1 MAVMLWFFGLLG
13 LLVATLVASARAR
26 AMPADVVG
34 RRVIATAAIAYV
46 GIAVAAV
53 WTWGGATATAG
64 RSLQLREGALVHLT
78 VDGVRVPLTAAIA
91 IGHARDAA
99 FRLPGDGGEVARIE
113 PAGAGGAVVRGAL
126 LAVVHG
132 EDGAVAATM
141 RGCAASEAS
150 YSIPPGAAV
159 AVAECSGGK
168 PARAFVVRNR
178 RGEIAVAPLSWR
190 GRFVAEQLTAR
201 AGDALRIGGGEDAIA
216 GLTTW
221 DVIAPHGAAAMLA
234 IPADPTDCAAWLPD
248 AVGPASPTQ
257 PAADTSRAT
266 GKAAGAT
273 GRDQASATPP
283 EGDASRATG
292 KAAGATGRDQALPTP
307 PEENAARAAGNAAG
321 AGQASA
327 TQPAGDASRAAG
339 IPGQRDPASPID
351 PGDVARAAGNAAGA
365 TGRASATQPAG
376 DASRAAGIPG
386 QRDPASPIDPGDA
399 ARAAGKAV
407 GIASPRDQAW
417 RIDGGCA
424 VEAGAFTVA
433 AVPLVPDADRVIDR
447 GLCAAFAIG
456 GPPLALLV
464 VLALAARRDRR
475 VRSVARALRLCM
487 LGASLTALCCWRLLW
502 AYRIDMMRELAT
514 VGSRLVENQLA
525 VVAIGAALAGNAVL
539 AHESIAA
546 ASAGRRAFAA
556 ALAWTAWFA
565 IAALITGAGGPPPLT
580 VARAGV
586 LGLSLGAAVAPVACS
601 VASQLAARLAPELGL
616 AAIAAGAVAGKL
628 VAPRSALVKIGLAYA
643 LVLAAHAALRRLLS
657 GDITVAR
664 RCAGVALLAVAAFAL
679 ARYDTGVTLA
689 IAGIGLTLAM
699 LVAGHDAAYDASQMA
714 RIGMLER
721 EHARLL
727 AAHGAAGI
735 AIAIGVAA
743 GALTAGDRELVMRG
757 AAYIVHVP
765 LVIAALFAMAAVIA
779 RSHRRGWAPW
789 VCAALAAL
797 AMWGA
802 RDALVE
808 RATGGDNVGARR
820 IAAVLDP
827 GYAVLRDERTYVA
840 NASAWREAALPQAA
854 GDRWTG
860 EGYFGA
866 RVRDLGVSRSL
877 DNDYLPVLVARET
890 GIAGLTQTIG
900 LLLLIAVGGGA
911 IASLRLRHASRQ
923 HRARWL
929 ITAVAGGLA
938 VYQPLAALGVLPLTG
953 ISWPGLGIDSPADLW
968 LFVVGAVWCVLCGDD
983 VVDDERVRRTRR
995 SPRSSSS
1002 RAPARPRSAG
1012 SPPRTRASTRRCA
1025 TPRPSP
1031 ARGRAAPAPRSR
1043 RSCRSACRPR
1053 RATTR
1058 PRGSIASWRRPGR
1071 ATARCWSP
1079 RSQPPARSGHPTE
1092 PRAAAAI
1099 APGAGPWRATA
1110 RPASRRCGPGYRRSG
1125 SASSAPAPDSV
1136 RRAASRSPRT

>member
-190 GRFVAEQLTAR
+190 GRFVA
-201 AGDALRIGGGEDAIA
+201 GIGGGEDAIA

-321 AGQASA
+321 AGQ
-327 TQPAGDASRAAG
+327 
-339 IPGQRDPASPID
+339 
-351 PGDVARAAGNAAGA
+351 
-365 TGRASATQPAG
+365 ASATQPAG

-565 IAALITGAGGPPPLT
+565 IAALITR
-580 VARAGV
+580 AR
-586 LGLSLGAAVAPVACS
+586 P
-601 VASQLAARLAPELGL
+601 
-616 AAIAAGAVAGKL
+616 
-628 VAPRSALVKIGLAYA
+628 
-643 LVLAAHAALRRLLS
+643 
-657 GDITVAR
+657 VAR
-664 RCAGVALLAVAAFAL
+664 RRGRAGRVQ
-679 ARYDTGVTLA
+679 R
-689 IAGIGLTLAM
+689 
-699 LVAGHDAAYDASQMA
+699 
-714 RIGMLER
+714 
-721 EHARLL
+721 
-727 AAHGAAGI
+727 
-735 AIAIGVAA
+735 GVAA
-743 GALTAGDRELVMRG
+743 GGTARARARPGGDRGRGGRGQARRAALGAGQDRPGVRARARRARG
-757 AAYIVHVP
+757 AAP
-765 LVIAALFAMAAVIA
+765 AAV
-779 RSHRRGWAPW
+779 G
-789 VCAALAAL
+789 
-797 AMWGA
+797 
-802 RDALVE
+802 
-808 RATGGDNVGARR
+808 
-820 IAAVLDP
+820 
-827 GYAVLRDERTYVA
+827 
-840 NASAWREAALPQAA
+840 
-854 GDRWTG
+854 
-860 EGYFGA
+860 
-866 RVRDLGVSRSL
+866 
-877 DNDYLPVLVARET
+877 
-890 GIAGLTQTIG
+890 
-900 LLLLIAVGGGA
+900 
-911 IASLRLRHASRQ
+911 
-923 HRARWL
+923 
-929 ITAVAGGLA
+929 
-938 VYQPLAALGVLPLTG
+938 
-953 ISWPGLGIDSPADLW
+953 
-968 LFVVGAVWCVLCGDD
+968 
-983 VVDDERVRRTRR
+983 
-995 SPRSSSS
+995 
-1002 RAPARPRSAG
+1002 
-1012 SPPRTRASTRRCA
+1012 
-1025 TPRPSP
+1025 
-1031 ARGRAAPAPRSR
+1031 
-1043 RSCRSACRPR
+1043 
-1053 RATTR
+1053 
-1058 PRGSIASWRRPGR
+1058 
-1071 ATARCWSP
+1071 
-1079 RSQPPARSGHPTE
+1079 
-1092 PRAAAAI
+1092 
-1099 APGAGPWRATA
+1099 
-1110 RPASRRCGPGYRRSG
+1110 
-1125 SASSAPAPDSV
+1125 
-1136 RRAASRSPRT
+1136 